1 MYSTIWSPTSATL
14 FASASGDGTLRLWD
28 VNEAGAALV
37 IPAHGGMEV
46 LTCDWSK
53 YNENI
58 LVSGSVDKSIKVWVR
73 RGAARSIVSQR
84 PADPWCVRVRV
95 RCVRCA

>member
-46 LTCDWSK
+46 LTSDWSK

-73 RGAARSIVSQR
+73 RGAIDHLAA
-84 PADPWCVRVRV
+84 PC
-95 RCVRCA
+95 